1 MPRHL
6 LRIAAALVALTLGL
20 ASCGQSPGSSRTAGD
35 GSDATLS
42 VSAIPD
48 QDPQLLQRLYGVV
61 ADYLAKTLG
70 VKVRYVPVTDYTASV
85 AAFRRGDL
93 DLVFFGGL
101 TGVQARL
108 QVPGAQPLAQRDI
121 DTKFHSVF
129 IANTATGIKPVHDV
143 AGLKTLAGHTITF
156 GSQTSTSGRLMPQYF
171 LSQAGAP
178 LSEFTGQAGFS
189 GSHDATIKL
198 VEAGTYQTG
207 ALNSSVWDDRVKDG
221 TVDTHKVSEVFR
233 TPEYHD
239 YHWLIR
245 PDADQRFGSG
255 FTSRV
260 KAALLALDGGDA
272 QERQILEL
280 FEAKKFI
287 TTAPENYQQI
297 EAVGRQIGL
306 IK

>member
-1 MPRHL
+1 VHRHL
-6 LRIAAALVALTLGL
+6 LRIAAALGTLVLLT
-20 ASCGQSPGSSRTAGD
+20 SCGQSPGSSRTAGD
-35 GSDATLS
+35 GSGATLS

-48 QDPQLLQRLYGVV
+48 QDPQLLQRLYGTV
-61 ADYLAKTLG
+61 AEYLAKKLG

-85 AAFRRGDL
+85 TAFRRGDL

-121 DTKFHSVF
+121 DATFHSVF
-129 IANTATGIKPVHDV
+129 IAGASTGIGPIHDV
-143 AGLKTLAGHTITF
+143 AGLKALAGHTITF

-171 LSQAGAP
+171 LSQAGVR
-178 LSEFTGQAGFS
+178 LSAFTGQAGFS
-189 GSHDATIKL
+189 GSHDTTIKL
-198 VEAGTYQTG
+198 VEAGTFQTG
-207 ALNSSVWDDRVKDG
+207 ALNASVWDERRKDG
-221 TVDTHKVSEVFR
+221 SVDTRKVKEVFR

-245 PDADQRFGSG
+245 PDADDRFGKG
-255 FTSRV
+255 FTGRV
-260 KAALLALDGGDA
+260 KAALLALDGSDA
-272 QERQILEL
+272 EERQIMEL

-287 TTAPENYQQI
+287 PTTPENYTQI